1 MSRRGF
7 YLFLAIGLAWGVPY
21 FFLAVAGKD
30 FSTPTVIFSR
40 VTIGALILVPLAIKR
55 GALKPALKAWPW
67 VLAFAAIEMIGP
79 WFLLTEAERH
89 IPSGLAGLMIATVP
103 IYGMLIAYFFQ
114 GDKSVRHPKTLAG
127 LAIGFAGVVLLVGI
141 DSLTGTFEPIYLL
154 MLVLS
159 ALGYAVAPAIANAKL
174 RGVPTVGVIGLSLT
188 MVSVFYAIPA
198 ISALPGEIARG
209 PHWTSVASLVGLGV
223 ISSALAFVLFFDL
236 VKEVGSARATLV
248 TYPNTAWALLL
259 GIVFLHEPIT
269 IGLLTGLP
277 LVAIGSYLALRKHS

>member
-1 MSRRGF
+1 MSRRGL

-40 VTIGALILVPLAIKR
+40 VTIGALILVPLAIKS

-67 VLAFAAIEMIGP
+67 VLSFAAIEMIGP

-89 IPSGLAGLMIATVP
+89 VPSGLAGLMIATVP
-103 IYGMLIAYFFQ
+103 IFGMLIAYFFQ

-141 DSLTGTFEPIYLL
+141 DSITGTFNPIYLF
-154 MLVLS
+154 MLVLA

-174 RGVPTVGVIGLSLT
+174 KDVPTVGVIGLSLT
-188 MVSVFYAIPA
+188 MVAIFYAIPA
-198 ISALPGEIARG
+198 LTALPGEIAAG
-209 PHWTSVASLVGLGV
+209 PSWESVGSLIGLGV

-277 LVAIGSYLALRKHS
+277 LVAIGSYLALRKH

>member
-7 YLFLAIGLAWGVPY
+7 LLFMAIGLAWGVPY

-55 GALKPALKAWPW
+55 GALKSALKAWPW
-67 VLAFAAIEMIGP
+67 VLSFAAIEMIGP

-89 IPSGLAGLMIATVP
+89 VPSGLAGLMIATVP
-103 IYGMLIAYFFQ
+103 IFGMLIAYFFQ

-127 LAIGFAGVVLLVGI
+127 LGIGFAGVVLLVGI
-141 DSLTGTFEPIYLL
+141 DSLTGTYSPIYLL
-154 MLVLS
+154 MLVLA
-159 ALGYAVAPAIANAKL
+159 ALGYAIAPAIANAKL
-174 RGVPTVGVIGLSLT
+174 RGVPTVGVIGLSLS
-188 MVSVFYAIPA
+188 MVAVFYAIPA
-198 ISALPGEIARG
+198 LSALPGEIAAG
-209 PHWTSVASLVGLGV
+209 PHLGAIGSLIGLGV
-223 ISSALAFVLFFDL
+223 ISSALAFVMFFEF

-269 IGLLTGLP
+269 LGLITGLP
-277 LVAIGSYLALRKHS
+277 LVAIGSYLALRKH

>member
-1 MSRRGF
+1 MSRRGL

-67 VLAFAAIEMIGP
+67 VLSFAAIEMIGP

-89 IPSGLAGLMIATVP
+89 VPSGLAGLMIATVP
-103 IYGMLIAYFFQ
+103 IFGMLIAYFFQ

-141 DSLTGTFEPIYLL
+141 DSITGTFNPIYLL
-154 MLVLS
+154 MLVLA
-159 ALGYAVAPAIANAKL
+159 ALGYAIAPAIANAKL
-174 RGVPTVGVIGLSLT
+174 KDVPTVGVIGLSLT
-188 MVSVFYAIPA
+188 MVAAFYAIPA
-198 ISALPGEIARG
+198 ISSLPGEIAAG
-209 PHWTSVASLVGLGV
+209 PSWQSVGSLVGLGV
-223 ISSALAFVLFFDL
+223 ISSALAFVLFFEL

-277 LVAIGSYLALRKHS
+277 LVAFGSYLALRKH

>member
-21 FFLAVAGKD
+21 FFLAIAGRD
-30 FSTPTVIFSR
+30 FSTPTIIFSR
-40 VTIGALILVPLAIKR
+40 VAIGALILIPLAIKR
-55 GALKPALKAWPW
+55 GALIPALKAWPW

-89 IPSGLAGLMIATVP
+89 VPSGLAGLMIATVP
-103 IYGMLIAYFFQ
+103 IFGMLIAYFFQ

-154 MLVLS
+154 MLVVS

-174 RGVPTVGVIGLSLT
+174 QDVPTVGVIGLSLS
-188 MVSVFYAIPA
+188 MVGIFYAVPA
-198 ISALPGEIARG
+198 LMALPGEIAAG
-209 PHWTSVASLVGLGV
+209 PHIEAVGSLLGLGV
-223 ISSALAFVLFFDL
+223 ISSALAFVMFFDL

-277 LVAIGSYLALRKHS
+277 LVALGSYLALRKH

>member
-7 YLFLAIGLAWGVPY
+7 LLFLAIGLAWGVPY

-67 VLAFAAIEMIGP
+67 VLSFAAIEMIGP

-89 IPSGLAGLMIATVP
+89 VPSGLAGLMIATVP
-103 IYGMLIAYFFQ
+103 IFGMLIAYFFQ

-127 LAIGFAGVVLLVGI
+127 IAIGFAGVVLLVGI

-174 RGVPTVGVIGLSLT
+174 KDVPTVGVIGVSLT
-188 MVSVFYAIPA
+188 MVALFYAIPA
-198 ISALPGEIARG
+198 LTALPGEIAAG
-209 PHWTSVASLVGLGV
+209 PAWTSVGSLVGLGV
-223 ISSALAFVLFFDL
+223 ISSALAFVLFFEL

-277 LVAIGSYLALRKHS
+277 LVALGSYLALRKH

>member
-7 YLFLAIGLAWGVPY
+7 LLFLAIGLAWGVPY

-30 FSTPTVIFSR
+30 FSTPTIIFSR
-40 VTIGALILVPLAIKR
+40 VTIAALVLVPLAIKR

-67 VLAFAAIEMIGP
+67 VLSFAAIEMIGP

-127 LAIGFAGVVLLVGI
+127 LAIGFAGVLLLVGI
-141 DSLTGTFEPIYLL
+141 DSLTGTFDPIYLL
-154 MLVLS
+154 MAVLA
-159 ALGYAVAPAIANAKL
+159 ALGYAIAPAIANAKL
-174 RGVPTVGVIGLSLT
+174 KDVPTVGVIGLSLT
-188 MVSVFYAIPA
+188 MVAAFYAIPA
-198 ISALPGEIARG
+198 ISALPGEIAAG
-209 PHWTSVASLVGLGV
+209 PAWTSVGSLVGLGV
-223 ISSALAFVLFFDL
+223 ISSALAFVLFFEL

-277 LVAIGSYLALRKHS
+277 LVAVGSYLALRKH

>member
-1 MSRRGF
+1 MSRRGLF
-7 YLFLAIGLAWGVPY
+7 LFLAIGLAWGVPY

-40 VTIGALILVPLAIKR
+40 VTIGALVMVPLAIKR

-67 VLAFAAIEMIGP
+67 VLSFAAIEMIGP

-127 LAIGFAGVVLLVGI
+127 LAIGFTGVVLLVGI

-154 MLVLS
+154 MSVLA
-159 ALGYAVAPAIANAKL
+159 ALGYAIAPAIANTKL
-174 RGVPTVGVIGLSLT
+174 QGVPTAGVIGLSLT
-188 MVSVFYAIPA
+188 MVSIFYAIPA
-198 ISALPGEIARG
+198 ISALPGEIAAG
-209 PHWTSVASLVGLGV
+209 PSPESVWSLVGLGV
-223 ISSALAFVLFFDL
+223 ISSAVAFVLFFEL

-269 IGLLTGLP
+269 FGLLTGLP
-277 LVAIGSYLALRKHS
+277 LVAIGSYLALRKH

>member
-7 YLFLAIGLAWGVPY
+7 LLFLAIGLAWGVPY

-30 FSTPTVIFSR
+30 FSTPTIIFSR
-40 VTIGALILVPLAIKR
+40 VTIGALVLVPLAIKR

-67 VLAFAAIEMIGP
+67 VLSFAAIEMIGP

-127 LAIGFAGVVLLVGI
+127 LAIGFTGVLLLVGI
-141 DSLTGTFEPIYLL
+141 DSLTGTFDPIYLL
-154 MLVLS
+154 MSVLA
-159 ALGYAVAPAIANAKL
+159 ALGYAIAPAIANAKL
-174 RGVPTVGVIGLSLT
+174 QDVPTVGVIGLSLT
-188 MVSVFYAIPA
+188 MVAVFYAIPA
-198 ISALPGEIARG
+198 LTALPGEIAAG
-209 PHWTSVASLVGLGV
+209 PAWTSVGSLVGLGV
-223 ISSALAFVLFFDL
+223 ISSALAFVLFFEL
-236 VKEVGSARATLV
+236 VKVVGSARATLV

-277 LVAIGSYLALRKHS
+277 LVALGSYLALRKH

>member
-7 YLFLAIGLAWGVPY
+7 LLFLAIGLAWGVPY

-40 VTIGALILVPLAIKR
+40 VTIGALVLVPLAIKR

-67 VLAFAAIEMIGP
+67 VLSFAAIEMIGP

-141 DSLTGTFEPIYLL
+141 DSLTGTFDPIYLL
-154 MLVLS
+154 MSVL
-159 ALGYAVAPAIANAKL
+159 AAVGYAVAPAIANAKL
-174 RGVPTVGVIGLSLT
+174 KDVPTLGVIGVSLT
-188 MVSVFYAIPA
+188 MVAIFYSIPA
-198 ISALPGEIARG
+198 LTALPGEIAAG
-209 PHWTSVASLVGLGV
+209 PSWESIGSLIGLGV
-223 ISSALAFVLFFDL
+223 ISSALAFVLFFEL

-277 LVAIGSYLALRKHS
+277 LVAIGSYLALRKH

>member
-7 YLFLAIGLAWGVPY
+7 FLFLAIGFAWGVPY

-30 FSTPTVIFSR
+30 FSTPSIIFSR
-40 VTIGALILVPLAIKR
+40 VVIGAAILVPFAIKR
-55 GALKPALKAWPW
+55 GDFKAALRAWPW

-89 IPSGLAGLMIATVP
+89 VPSGLAGLMIATVP

-141 DSLTGTFEPIYLL
+141 DSLTGAFEPIYLI
-154 MLVLS
+154 MLVIS
-159 ALGYAVAPAIANAKL
+159 AIGYAVAPAIANAKL
-174 RGVPTVGVIGLSLT
+174 KDVPSSGLMGLSLL
-188 MVSVFYAIPA
+188 MVAVFYAVPA
-198 ISALPGEIARG
+198 LGSLPGEIAAG
-209 PHWTSVASLVGLGV
+209 PRPESIWAIVGLGL
-223 ISSALAFVLFFDL
+223 ISSALAFVLFFEL

-248 TYPNTAWALLL
+248 TYPNTAWALML
-259 GIVFLHEPIT
+259 GIIFLHEPIT
-269 IGLLTGLP
+269 IGLLVGLP
-277 LVAIGSYLALRKHS
+277 LVALGSYLALRKH

>member
-7 YLFLAIGLAWGVPY
+7 LLFMAIGLAWGVPY

-40 VTIGALILVPLAIKR
+40 VTIGALILLPLAIKR

-67 VLAFAAIEMIGP
+67 VLSFAAIEMIGP

-89 IPSGLAGLMIATVP
+89 VPSGLAGLMIATVP
-103 IYGMLIAYFFQ
+103 IFGMLIAYFFQ

-127 LAIGFAGVVLLVGI
+127 LGIGFAGVVLLVGI
-141 DSLTGTFEPIYLL
+141 DSLTGTFSPISLL
-154 MLVLS
+154 MLVLA
-159 ALGYAVAPAIANAKL
+159 ALGYAIAPAIANAKL
-174 RGVPTVGVIGLSLT
+174 RGVPTVGVIGLSLS
-188 MVSVFYAIPA
+188 MVAVFYAIPA
-198 ISALPGEIARG
+198 LSALPGEIAAG
-209 PHWTSVASLVGLGV
+209 PHLGAIGSLIGLGV
-223 ISSALAFVLFFDL
+223 ISSALAFVMFFEF

-269 IGLLTGLP
+269 LGLITGLP
-277 LVAIGSYLALRKHS
+277 LVAIGSYLALRKH

>member
-1 MSRRGF
+1 MSRRGL

-30 FSTPTVIFSR
+30 FSTPTIIFSR

-67 VLAFAAIEMIGP
+67 VLSFAAIEMIGP

-89 IPSGLAGLMIATVP
+89 VSSGLAGLMIATVP
-103 IYGMLIAYFFQ
+103 IFGMLIAYFFQ
-114 GDKSVRHPKTLAG
+114 GDKSVRHPKTLTG

-141 DSLTGTFEPIYLL
+141 DSITGTFQPIYLL
-154 MLVLS
+154 MLVLA

-174 RGVPTVGVIGLSLT
+174 QGVPTVGVIGLSLS
-188 MVSVFYAIPA
+188 MVAVFYAIPA
-198 ISALPGEIARG
+198 ISALPGEIAAG
-209 PHWTSVASLVGLGV
+209 PQWTSVGALVGLGV

-248 TYPNTAWALLL
+248 TYPNTAWALML

-269 IGLLTGLP
+269 IGLITGLP
-277 LVAIGSYLALRKHS
+277 LVALGSYLALRKH

>member
-7 YLFLAIGLAWGVPY
+7 LLFLAIGLAWGVPY
-21 FFLAVAGKD
+21 FFLAVAGRD
-30 FSTPTVIFSR
+30 FSTPTIIFSR
-40 VTIGALILVPLAIKR
+40 VTIGALVLVPLAIKR

-67 VLAFAAIEMIGP
+67 VLSFAAIEMIGP

-127 LAIGFAGVVLLVGI
+127 LAIGFAGVLLLVGI
-141 DSLTGTFEPIYLL
+141 DSLTGTFDPIYLL
-154 MLVLS
+154 MSVLA
-159 ALGYAVAPAIANAKL
+159 ALGYAIAPAIANAKL
-174 RGVPTVGVIGLSLT
+174 KDVPTVGVIGVSLT
-188 MVSVFYAIPA
+188 MVALFYAIPA
-198 ISALPGEIARG
+198 LTALPGEIAAG
-209 PHWTSVASLVGLGV
+209 PAWTSVGSLVGLGV
-223 ISSALAFVLFFDL
+223 ISSALAFVLFFEL

-277 LVAIGSYLALRKHS
+277 LVALGSYLALRKH

>member
-7 YLFLAIGLAWGVPY
+7 LLFMAIGLAWGVPY

-30 FSTPTVIFSR
+30 FSTPSIIFSR
-40 VTIGALILVPLAIKR
+40 VVIGAAILVPFAIKR
-55 GALKPALKAWPW
+55 GDFKAALKAWPW

-89 IPSGLAGLMIATVP
+89 VPSGLAGLMIATVP
-103 IYGMLIAYFFQ
+103 IFGMLIAYFFQ

-154 MLVLS
+154 MLVLA

-174 RGVPTVGVIGLSLT
+174 KDVPSAGMMGLCLL
-188 MVSVFYAIPA
+188 MVAAFYAIPA
-198 ISALPGEIARG
+198 LSALPGEFAAG
-209 PHWTSVASLVGLGV
+209 PSAESVWSLVGLGV
-223 ISSALAFVLFFDL
+223 ISSAIAFVLFFDL

-277 LVAIGSYLALRKHS
+277 LVALGSYLAMRKHA

>member
-7 YLFLAIGLAWGVPY
+7 LLFLAIGLAWGVPY

-67 VLAFAAIEMIGP
+67 VLSFAAIEMIGP

-89 IPSGLAGLMIATVP
+89 VPSGLAGLMIATVP
-103 IYGMLIAYFFQ
+103 IFGMLIAYFFQ

-141 DSLTGTFEPIYLL
+141 DSLTGTFNPIYLL
-154 MLVLS
+154 MLVVA
-159 ALGYAVAPAIANAKL
+159 ALGYAIAPAIANAKL
-174 RGVPTVGVIGLSLT
+174 KDVPTVGVIGLSLT
-188 MVSVFYAIPA
+188 MVAVFYAIPA
-198 ISALPGEIARG
+198 VTALPGEIAAG
-209 PHWTSVASLVGLGV
+209 PAWTSVGSLVGLGV
-223 ISSALAFVLFFDL
+223 ISSALAFVLFFEL

-277 LVAIGSYLALRKHS
+277 LVALGSYLALRKH

>member
-7 YLFLAIGLAWGVPY
+7 LLFLAIGLAWGVPY

-67 VLAFAAIEMIGP
+67 VLSFAAIEMIGP

-89 IPSGLAGLMIATVP
+89 VPSGLAGLMIATVP
-103 IYGMLIAYFFQ
+103 IFGMLIAYFFQ

-141 DSLTGTFEPIYLL
+141 DSLTGTFNPIYLL
-154 MLVLS
+154 MLVLA

-174 RGVPTVGVIGLSLT
+174 KDVPTVGVIGLSLT
-188 MVSVFYAIPA
+188 MVAVFYAIPA
-198 ISALPGEIARG
+198 LSALPGEIAAG
-209 PHWTSVASLVGLGV
+209 PAWTSVGSLVGLGV
-223 ISSALAFVLFFDL
+223 ISSALAFVLFFEL
-236 VKEVGSARATLV
+236 VREVGSARATLV

-277 LVAIGSYLALRKHS
+277 LVALGSYLALRKH

>member
-1 MSRRGF
+1 MSRRGL

-40 VTIGALILVPLAIKR
+40 VTIGALVMVPLAIKR
-55 GALKPALKAWPW
+55 GALKQALKAWPW
-67 VLAFAAIEMIGP
+67 VLSFAAIEMIGP

-127 LAIGFAGVVLLVGI
+127 LAIGFTGVVLLVGI
-141 DSLTGTFEPIYLL
+141 DSLTGTFEPVYLF
-154 MLVLS
+154 MAVLA
-159 ALGYAVAPAIANAKL
+159 ALGYAIAPAIANAKL
-174 RGVPTVGVIGLSLT
+174 QNVPTVGVIGLSLT

-198 ISALPGEIARG
+198 ISALPGEIAAG
-209 PHWTSVASLVGLGV
+209 PSPESVWSLIGLGV
-223 ISSALAFVLFFDL
+223 ISSAIAFVMFFEL

-277 LVAIGSYLALRKHS
+277 LVAVGSYLALRKH

>member
-1 MSRRGF
+1 MSRRGL

-40 VTIGALILVPLAIKR
+40 VAIGALILVPLAIKR
-55 GALKPALKAWPW
+55 GALRPALKAWPW
-67 VLAFAAIEMIGP
+67 VLSFAAIEMIGP

-89 IPSGLAGLMIATVP
+89 VPSGLAGLMIATVP
-103 IYGMLIAYFFQ
+103 IFGMLIAYFFQ

-141 DSLTGTFEPIYLL
+141 DSITGTFNPIYLL
-154 MLVLS
+154 MLVLA
-159 ALGYAVAPAIANAKL
+159 ALGYAIAPAIANAKL
-174 RGVPTVGVIGLSLT
+174 KDVPTVGVIGLSLT
-188 MVSVFYAIPA
+188 MVAAFYAIPA
-198 ISALPGEIARG
+198 TSALPGEIAAG
-209 PHWTSVASLVGLGV
+209 PSWQSVGSLVGLGV
-223 ISSALAFVLFFDL
+223 ISSALAFVLFFEL

-277 LVAIGSYLALRKHS
+277 LVAFGSYLALRKH

>member
-7 YLFLAIGLAWGVPY
+7 LLFLAIGLAWGVPY

-30 FSTPTVIFSR
+30 FSTPTIIFSR
-40 VTIGALILVPLAIKR
+40 VTIGALVLVPLAIKR

-67 VLAFAAIEMIGP
+67 VLSFAAIEMIGP

-127 LAIGFAGVVLLVGI
+127 LAIGFTGVLLLVGI
-141 DSLTGTFEPIYLL
+141 DSLTGTFDPIYLL
-154 MLVLS
+154 MSVLA
-159 ALGYAVAPAIANAKL
+159 ALGYAIAPAIANAKL
-174 RGVPTVGVIGLSLT
+174 KDVPTVGVIGLSLT
-188 MVSVFYAIPA
+188 MVAAFYAIPA
-198 ISALPGEIARG
+198 LAALPGEIASG
-209 PHWTSVASLVGLGV
+209 PAWTSVGSLVGLGV
-223 ISSALAFVLFFDL
+223 ISSALAFVLFFEL

-277 LVAIGSYLALRKHS
+277 LVALGSYLALRKH

>member
-7 YLFLAIGLAWGVPY
+7 LLFLAIGLAWGVPY

-67 VLAFAAIEMIGP
+67 VLSFAAIEMIGP

-89 IPSGLAGLMIATVP
+89 VPSGLAGLMIATVP
-103 IYGMLIAYFFQ
+103 IFGMLIAYFFQ

-127 LAIGFAGVVLLVGI
+127 IAIGFAGVVLLVGI

-159 ALGYAVAPAIANAKL
+159 ALGYAVAPATANAKL
-174 RGVPTVGVIGLSLT
+174 KDVPTVGVIGVSLT
-188 MVSVFYAIPA
+188 MVALFYAIPA
-198 ISALPGEIARG
+198 LTALPGEIAAG
-209 PHWTSVASLVGLGV
+209 PAWTSVGSLVGLGV
-223 ISSALAFVLFFDL
+223 ISSALAFVLFFEL

-277 LVAIGSYLALRKHS
+277 LVALGSYLALRKH

>member
-1 MSRRGF
+1 MF
-7 YLFLAIGLAWGVPY
+7 MAIGLAWGVPY

-55 GALKPALKAWPW
+55 GALRPALKAWPW
-67 VLAFAAIEMIGP
+67 VLSFAAIEMIGP

-89 IPSGLAGLMIATVP
+89 VPSGLAGLMIATVP
-103 IYGMLIAYFFQ
+103 IFGMLIAYFFQ
-114 GDKSVRHPKTLAG
+114 GDKTVRHPKTLAG

-141 DSLTGTFEPIYLL
+141 DSLNGTFSPIYLL
-154 MLVLS
+154 MLVL
-159 ALGYAVAPAIANAKL
+159 AAMGYAIAPAIANAKL
-174 RGVPTVGVIGLSLT
+174 REVPTVGVIGLSLS

-198 ISALPGEIARG
+198 LSALPGEIAAG
-209 PHWTSVASLVGLGV
+209 PHLGAIGSLIGLGV
-223 ISSALAFVLFFDL
+223 ISSALAFVMFFEF

-269 IGLLTGLP
+269 LGLITGLP
-277 LVAIGSYLALRKHS
+277 LVAIGSYLALRKH

>member
-7 YLFLAIGLAWGVPY
+7 LLFMAIGLAWGVPY

-55 GALKPALKAWPW
+55 GALRPALKAWPW
-67 VLAFAAIEMIGP
+67 VLSFAAIEMIGP

-89 IPSGLAGLMIATVP
+89 VPSGLAGLMIATVP
-103 IYGMLIAYFFQ
+103 IFGMLIAYFFQ
-114 GDKSVRHPKTLAG
+114 GDKTVRHPKTLAG

-141 DSLTGTFEPIYLL
+141 DSLNGTFSPIYLL
-154 MLVLS
+154 MLVL
-159 ALGYAVAPAIANAKL
+159 AAMGYAIAPAIANAKL
-174 RGVPTVGVIGLSLT
+174 REVPTVGVIGLSLS

-198 ISALPGEIARG
+198 LSALPGEIAAG
-209 PHWTSVASLVGLGV
+209 PHLGAIGSLIGLGV
-223 ISSALAFVLFFDL
+223 ISSALAFVMFFEF

-269 IGLLTGLP
+269 LGLITGLP
-277 LVAIGSYLALRKHS
+277 LVAIGSYLALRKH

>member
-1 MSRRGF
+1 MSRRGL

-21 FFLAVAGKD
+21 FFLAVAGKE

-89 IPSGLAGLMIATVP
+89 VPSGLAGLMIATVP
-103 IYGMLIAYFFQ
+103 IFGMLIAYFFQ

-127 LAIGFAGVVLLVGI
+127 LAIGFTGVVLLVGI

-174 RGVPTVGVIGLSLT
+174 QGVPTVGVIGLSLT
-188 MVSVFYAIPA
+188 MVAIFYAIPA
-198 ISALPGEIARG
+198 ISELPGEIAAG
-209 PHWTSVASLVGLGV
+209 PHWTSVGALIGLGV

-277 LVAIGSYLALRKHS
+277 LVAIGSYLALRKH

>member
-7 YLFLAIGLAWGVPY
+7 LLFLAIGLAWGVPY

-67 VLAFAAIEMIGP
+67 VLSFAAIEMIGP

-89 IPSGLAGLMIATVP
+89 VPSGLAGLMIATVP
-103 IYGMLIAYFFQ
+103 IFGMLIAYFFQ

-174 RGVPTVGVIGLSLT
+174 KDVPTVGVIGLSLT
-188 MVSVFYAIPA
+188 MVAVFYAVPA
-198 ISALPGEIARG
+198 LSALPGEIAAG
-209 PHWTSVASLVGLGV
+209 PAWTSVGSLVGLGV

-277 LVAIGSYLALRKHS
+277 LVALGSYLALRKH

>member
-7 YLFLAIGLAWGVPY
+7 LLFMAIGLAWGVPY

-67 VLAFAAIEMIGP
+67 VLSFAAIEMIGP

-89 IPSGLAGLMIATVP
+89 VPSGLAGLMIATVP
-103 IYGMLIAYFFQ
+103 IFGMLIAYFFQ

-127 LAIGFAGVVLLVGI
+127 LGIGFAGVVLLVGI
-141 DSLTGTFEPIYLL
+141 DSLTGTFSPIYLF
-154 MLVLS
+154 MLVLA
-159 ALGYAVAPAIANAKL
+159 ALGYAIAPAIANAKL
-174 RGVPTVGVIGLSLT
+174 RGVPTVGVIGLSLS
-188 MVSVFYAIPA
+188 MVAVFYAIPA
-198 ISALPGEIARG
+198 LSALPGEIAAG
-209 PHWTSVASLVGLGV
+209 PHLGAIGSLIGLGV
-223 ISSALAFVLFFDL
+223 ISSALAFVMFFEF

-269 IGLLTGLP
+269 LGLITGLP
-277 LVAIGSYLALRKHS
+277 LVAIGSYLALRKH

>member
-7 YLFLAIGLAWGVPY
+7 LLFLAIGLAWGVPY

-30 FSTPTVIFSR
+30 FSTPTIIFSR
-40 VTIGALILVPLAIKR
+40 VTIGALVLVPLAIKR

-67 VLAFAAIEMIGP
+67 VLSFAAIEMIGP

-127 LAIGFAGVVLLVGI
+127 LAIGFAGVLLLVGI
-141 DSLTGTFEPIYLL
+141 DSITGTFDPIYLL
-154 MLVLS
+154 MSVLA
-159 ALGYAVAPAIANAKL
+159 ALGYAIAPAIANAKL
-174 RGVPTVGVIGLSLT
+174 KDVPTVGVIGLSLT
-188 MVSVFYAIPA
+188 MVAAFYAIPA
-198 ISALPGEIARG
+198 LTALPGEIAAG
-209 PHWTSVASLVGLGV
+209 PAWTSVGSLVGLGV
-223 ISSALAFVLFFDL
+223 ISSALAFVLFFEL

-277 LVAIGSYLALRKHS
+277 LVAVGSYLALRKH

>member
-40 VTIGALILVPLAIKR
+40 VAIGALILVPLAIKR

-67 VLAFAAIEMIGP
+67 VLSFAAIEMIGP

-89 IPSGLAGLMIATVP
+89 VPSGLAGLMIATVP
-103 IYGMLIAYFFQ
+103 IFGMLIAYFFQ

-174 RGVPTVGVIGLSLT
+174 KDVPTVGVIGLSLT
-188 MVSVFYAIPA
+188 MVAVFYAVPA
-198 ISALPGEIARG
+198 LSALPGEIAAG
-209 PHWTSVASLVGLGV
+209 PAWTSVGSLVGLGV

-236 VKEVGSARATLV
+236 VQEVGSARATLV

-277 LVAIGSYLALRKHS
+277 LVALGSYLALRKH